1 MGGPR
6 DKGFYQHFC
15 VADSNL
21 FEVFTLPLVRGD
33 PKTILRQPYSVLITE
48 SAAVRYFGDE
58 DPIGKIVVP
67 ENRPLR
73 ADYVVAGIMRDLPE
87 TAFFRFSFD
96 FLTFTRTP
104 ITETGWHTWLPEQF
118 RIMNSYILLPE
129 GYDARELEGQLAAF
143 TARHM
148 GAEIAARH
156 TYRLQPLTRVHL
168 YSREDYGV
176 ISSEYGDVTQLY
188 LLSAVAL
195 LVLLIACTNFAG
207 LTTDRSAQRVGEEVR
222 KAVGARREHV
232 ASQFL
237 GESLLLALLALL
249 AALGMLNLLL
259 PAFNSVLELELT
271 LDTGSALSLLPGS
284 IGIALLVGLLS
295 GLYPAL
301 YLSAFRPTDVL
312 KGSLPGGDG
321 TGKGHFRKSLVILQV
336 ALSTL
341 LIVGTAV
348 VYRQLTYI
356 QRGDPDST
364 GTTSWSYGRGW
375 GTTSMRS
382 NRSISPIRTYWRRRQ
397 PGIRCTTPVC
407 GR

>member
-168 YSREDYGV
+168 YSRED
-176 ISSEYGDVTQLY
+176 L
-188 LLSAVAL
+188 
-195 LVLLIACTNFAG
+195 
-207 LTTDRSAQRVGEEVR
+207 
-222 KAVGARREHV
+222 RRHL
-232 ASQFL
+232 F
-237 GESLLLALLALL
+237 
-249 AALGMLNLLL
+249 
-259 PAFNSVLELELT
+259 
-271 LDTGSALSLLPGS
+271 
-284 IGIALLVGLLS
+284 
-295 GLYPAL
+295 
-301 YLSAFRPTDVL
+301 
-312 KGSLPGGDG
+312 
-321 TGKGHFRKSLVILQV
+321 
-336 ALSTL
+336 
-341 LIVGTAV
+341 
-348 VYRQLTYI
+348 
-356 QRGDPDST
+356 
-364 GTTSWSYGRGW
+364 
-375 GTTSMRS
+375 
-382 NRSISPIRTYWRRRQ
+382 
-397 PGIRCTTPVC
+397 
-407 GR
+407 